1 MADRRWTQV
10 RTLSAAVSV
19 AILGSTA
26 CTTTTTQS
34 FTRNPDAVVEASF
47 IATDAD
53 FSQYDKLTGAEMG
66 IFFPTATAI
75 PEEDI
80 ERLRNI
86 FRTAFIDEL
95 AEYEVVGEAG
105 RGVMLV
111 EATLIDLRGAT
122 YSDIPSMRREIRE
135 VAKPGSLVFLM
146 ELKDSQSGRVL
157 GRAADSSRNPN
168 IGADAL
174 DESEWAEAEIAA
186 SHWASLFRRFLD
198 QNFAH

>member
-1 MADRRWTQV
+1 
-10 RTLSAAVSV
+10 
-19 AILGSTA
+19 
-26 CTTTTTQS
+26 
-34 FTRNPDAVVEASF
+34 
-47 IATDAD
+47 
-53 FSQYDKLTGAEMG
+53 
-66 IFFPTATAI
+66 
-75 PEEDI
+75 
-80 ERLRNI
+80 
-86 FRTAFIDEL
+86 
-95 AEYEVVGEAG
+95 
-105 RGVMLV
+105 
-111 EATLIDLRGAT
+111 
-122 YSDIPSMRREIRE
+122 MRREIRE

>member
-1 MADRRWTQV
+1 MAKRRWTENH
-10 RTLSAAVSV
+10 RLLAMTGLAALF
-19 AILGSTA
+19 ATA

-53 FSQYDKLTGAEMG
+53 FSQYDKLTGADMG
-66 IFFPTATAI
+66 IFFPTASAI
-75 PEEDI
+75 PDDDI

-86 FRTAFIDEL
+86 FRAAFIDEL
-95 AEYEVVGEAG
+95 EDYEVVGEAG

-111 EATLIDLRGAT
+111 EASLIDLRGAT
-122 YSDIPSMRREIRE
+122 YSDIPSMRREIRD

-146 ELKDSQSGRVL
+146 ELKDSQSGRIL

-174 DESEWAEAEIAA
+174 DESEWAEAEVAA
-186 SHWASLFRRFLD
+186 RHWASLFRQFLD